1 MKRWMRKLYRRIGGR
16 KTLAKLQRK
25 LRWLYPG
32 MGVKRWIL
40 LALIGAILLSWGV
53 ILLLELRLVDAI
65 GWAMKQ
71 FYLFTGKLFPTP
83 WAGIG
88 LLLAGTAILILAI
101 QRVIKGVLANIRA
114 PGDMPISD
122 VIYYKRLLSAGPKI
136 VAIGGGTGLS
146 TILRGLKEYSSNI
159 TAIVTVTDEG
169 GSSGRLREDFN
180 IPPPG
185 DIRNCLV
192 SLAECEP
199 HMQKLFQYRFDKGEG
214 LKGHSLGNLLIT
226 AMVGLTGDFKK
237 GIQLAS
243 DILAVRGRVLPSTA
257 EKVVLVAEMEDGNIV
272 RGETKITNYRGRIKY
287 LSIEP
292 LASLLPEAE
301 EAIREADLI
310 IIGPGSL
317 YTSVLATLVVK
328 GLLEALERSKGKK
341 VYICN
346 LMTEKGETEGF
357 KASDHIKAIEK
368 QLGKIPFQYV
378 LVNTAHPRPEILK
391 RYKEEEADFVTP
403 DIEELRRM
411 RLRVIAQPLLRQ
423 LLPLRHD
430 HKKLARLLISLYR

>member
-1 MKRWMRKLYRRIGGR
+1 MKKWARRLYRRIGGR
-16 KTLAKLQRK
+16 KTIAKFQRK

-40 LALIGAILLSWGV
+40 LAIVGAVLLSGGV
-53 ILLLELRLVDAI
+53 ILLFELKLVDAI

-71 FYLFTGKLFPTP
+71 FYLFSGKLLPTR
-83 WAGIG
+83 
-88 LLLAGTAILILAI
+88 LTGTALVVIGTATLLIAI
-101 QRVIKGVLANIRA
+101 QRVIKGILANIRV
-114 PGDMPISD
+114 PKDKPISD
-122 VIYYKRLLSAGPKI
+122 MIYYRRVLSSGPKI
-136 VAIGGGTGLS
+136 VTIGGGTGLS

-159 TAIVTVTDEG
+159 TAIVTVTDDG
-169 GSSGRLREDFN
+169 GSSGRLRNDFN
-180 IPPPG
+180 MPPPG

-199 HMQKLFQYRFDKGEG
+199 YMQSLFQYRFDKGEG

-226 AMVGLTGDFKK
+226 AMMLITGDFNK
-237 GIQLAS
+237 GLQLAS
-243 DILAVRGRVLPSTA
+243 EILAVRGRVLPSTP
-257 EKVVLVAEMEDGNIV
+257 ERVMLVAEMEDGNVV
-272 RGETKITNYRGRIKY
+272 RGETQISAYRKRIKR
-287 LSIEP
+287 LTLDPDASI
-292 LASLLPEAE
+292 LPEAE

-317 YTSVLATLVVK
+317 YTSVLATLLVK
-328 GLLEALERSKGKK
+328 GVVEALEKSKGKK
-341 VYICN
+341 IYICN
-346 LMTEKGETEGF
+346 LMTEKGETDGF
-357 KASDHIKAIEK
+357 KASDHIKAIEE
-368 QLGKIPFQYV
+368 QIGEIPFQYV
-378 LVNTAHPRPEILK
+378 VVNTTRPRPEILK
-391 RYKEEEADFVTP
+391 KYEEEEADFVEP

>member
-1 MKRWMRKLYRRIGGR
+1 MGGR
-16 KTLAKLQRK
+16 KKLISLQRK

-40 LALIGAILLSWGV
+40 LALLGAILLTGGI
-53 ILLLELRLVDAI
+53 ILLLELRLVDAV

-71 FYLFTGKLFPTP
+71 FYLFSGRLLPTS
-83 WAGIG
+83 WAGLV
-88 LLLAGTAILILAI
+88 LLILGIAILIISI
-101 QRVIKGVLANIRA
+101 QRAIKGILANISI
-114 PGDMPISD
+114 PKDKPISD
-122 VIYYKRLLSAGPKI
+122 VIYYSRLRSTGPKI
-136 VAIGGGTGLS
+136 VTIGGGTGLS

-159 TAIVTVTDEG
+159 TAIVTVTDDG
-169 GSSGRLREDFN
+169 GSSGKLRKEFD
-180 IPPPG
+180 ILPPG

-199 HMQKLFQYRFDKGEG
+199 YMQKLFQYRFDKGEG

-226 AMVGLTGDFKK
+226 AMTGITGDFKE
-237 GIQLAS
+237 GIRLAS
-243 DILAVRGRVLPSTA
+243 EVLAVRGRVLPSTNQR
-257 EKVVLVAEMEDGNIV
+257 VMLVAEMEDGNV
-272 RGETKITNYRGRIKY
+272 LRGETQISAYRRRIKS

-292 LASLLPEAE
+292 SAPLLPEAE

-317 YTSVLATLVVK
+317 YTSILAN
-328 GLLEALERSKGKK
+328 LLIEGMVEALEKSKGKK

-346 LMTEKGETEGF
+346 LMTERGETDGF
-357 KASDHIKAIEK
+357 KASDHIKAIRE
-368 QLGKIPFQYV
+368 QIGKIPFQFV
-378 LVNTAHPRPEILK
+378 VVNTARPKPEILK
-391 RYKEEEADFVTP
+391 KYEEEEAEFVEP

-430 HKKLARLLISLYR
+430 AQKLARLLVSLCK